1 MIKRA
6 IKELCTER
14 RLVLGG
20 VCACFACIY
29 ALSVLGTGAGLCTPC
44 MMDAFALA
52 SRRMTGTVGIITM
65 LIIFAAGKDNY
76 RADRVVR
83 QKSFPRIWNYI
94 VIKTGIA
101 ALFFTICVFVETLA
115 VGRILLDELFVW
127 NQKDSYMYFLANKT
141 VDSIDYGMIFLTYAA
156 ECFFTI
162 FIAALLAQL
171 IQWYTGSGLAGVIIV
186 AALCLQTDVAMLFA
200 ADKRNVFYGNIYDGI
215 DVRYQF
221 FLPAAAAVLIAVIG
235 LMKGKRDFLMK
246 EKQVE

>member
-101 ALFFTICVFVETLA
+101 LC
-115 VGRILLDELFVW
+115 
-127 NQKDSYMYFLANKT
+127 FLQSVYLWKH
-141 VDSIDYGMIFLTYAA
+141 
-156 ECFFTI
+156 
-162 FIAALLAQL
+162 
-171 IQWYTGSGLAGVIIV
+171 W
-186 AALCLQTDVAMLFA
+186 
-200 ADKRNVFYGNIYDGI
+200 R
-215 DVRYQF
+215 
-221 FLPAAAAVLIAVIG
+221 
-235 LMKGKRDFLMK
+235 
-246 EKQVE
+246 

>member
-115 VGRILLDELFVW
+115 VGRILSDKLFVW

-156 ECFFTI
+156 ECF
-162 FIAALLAQL
+162 
-171 IQWYTGSGLAGVIIV
+171 
-186 AALCLQTDVAMLFA
+186 
-200 ADKRNVFYGNIYDGI
+200 
-215 DVRYQF
+215 
-221 FLPAAAAVLIAVIG
+221 LPSL
-235 LMKGKRDFLMK
+235 
-246 EKQVE
+246 

>member
-65 LIIFAAGKDNY
+65 LIIFAVGKDNY

-115 VGRILLDELFVW
+115 VGRILSDKLFVW

-162 FIAALLAQL
+162 FYHLYSGIAG
-171 IQWYTGSGLAGVIIV
+171 T
-186 AALCLQTDVAMLFA
+186 
-200 ADKRNVFYGNIYDGI
+200 ADSMVYRKRIGRSYHCGGTLSADGCCN
-215 DVRYQF
+215 
-221 FLPAAAAVLIAVIG
+221 AVC
-235 LMKGKRDFLMK
+235 R
-246 EKQVE
+246 

>member
-83 QKSFPRIWNYI
+83 QKKLS
-94 VIKTGIA
+94 A
-101 ALFFTICVFVETLA
+101 
-115 VGRILLDELFVW
+115 DMELH
-127 NQKDSYMYFLANKT
+127 SNKN
-141 VDSIDYGMIFLTYAA
+141 GNCRF
-156 ECFFTI
+156 
-162 FIAALLAQL
+162 
-171 IQWYTGSGLAGVIIV
+171 
-186 AALCLQTDVAMLFA
+186 
-200 ADKRNVFYGNIYDGI
+200 VFYNLCICGNTGGRENIVG
-215 DVRYQF
+215 
-221 FLPAAAAVLIAVIG
+221 
-235 LMKGKRDFLMK
+235 
-246 EKQVE
+246 

>member
-1 MIKRA
+1 MP
-6 IKELCTER
+6 LC
-14 RLVLGG
+14 
-20 VCACFACIY
+20 
-29 ALSVLGTGAGLCTPC
+29 
-44 MMDAFALA
+44 
-52 SRRMTGTVGIITM
+52 
-65 LIIFAAGKDNY
+65 
-76 RADRVVR
+76 
-83 QKSFPRIWNYI
+83 
-94 VIKTGIA
+94 
-101 ALFFTICVFVETLA
+101 FFTICVFVETLA
-115 VGRILLDELFVW
+115 VGRILSDKLFVW

>member
-20 VCACFACIY
+20 VCACFACI
-29 ALSVLGTGAGLCTPC
+29 
-44 MMDAFALA
+44 FALA

-65 LIIFAAGKDNY
+65 LIIFAVGKDNY

-115 VGRILLDELFVW
+115 VGRILSDKLFVW